1 MMKKDAILKTL
12 VSMTLAAGILMTPT
26 ATFFAATP
34 TSGVAAAL
42 GRNLEK
48 TLPASV
54 TSTDLVRSAVGELAD
69 PEAQAQEEAPAA
81 EIPGTELSTEFT
93 GGTAETTDANTNMQE
108 TAALMQGSET
118 PAADVTAGAAETTPA
133 ETAAEAA
140 TPETSAPGEIPA
152 EEMAPAEPGAE
163 APAPAET
170 TIVPTASA
178 GVIGNLSEILEN
190 TVAETAEEKAQVEEP
205 VEEEPEEI
213 AGYKNLAIAN
223 VTDNLNI
230 RSEAGEDAS
239 LAGKLPAD
247 AAAEIL
253 GVEGEWTKIRSG
265 EVEGY
270 VKSDF
275 LLTGEPAR
283 DRAKELLTLTA
294 TVKGQGVNVREEPNT
309 DCEVVDQ
316 VATGEE
322 MSVVE
327 ELGDWVKVEMD
338 GEERYVKAE
347 FVEVGEQLRDALT
360 LTEARYGEGVSD
372 VRVAVVDYATQFV
385 GNPYVWG
392 GTSLTNGA
400 DCSGFVMSVMAK
412 YGVGLPHSSAAQAN
426 CGTRVGMDELKP
438 GDLIFYGSGR
448 RIGHVAIYIGNGQ
461 ICHAS
466 NKRTGITV
474 SNMYYRSPI
483 CATRVL
489 S

>member
-1 MMKKDAILKTL
+1 M
-12 VSMTLAAGILMTPT
+12 
-26 ATFFAATP
+26 
-34 TSGVAAAL
+34 
-42 GRNLEK
+42 
-48 TLPASV
+48 
-54 TSTDLVRSAVGELAD
+54 
-69 PEAQAQEEAPAA
+69 
-81 EIPGTELSTEFT
+81 
-93 GGTAETTDANTNMQE
+93 
-108 TAALMQGSET
+108 
-118 PAADVTAGAAETTPA
+118 
-133 ETAAEAA
+133 
-140 TPETSAPGEIPA
+140 
-152 EEMAPAEPGAE
+152 
-163 APAPAET
+163 
-170 TIVPTASA
+170 
-178 GVIGNLSEILEN
+178 
-190 TVAETAEEKAQVEEP
+190 
-205 VEEEPEEI
+205 I
-213 AGYKNLAIAN
+213 AGYTNIAIAN
-223 VTDNLNI
+223 VADNLNI
-230 RSEAGEDAS
+230 RSEAGEEAS

-253 GVEGEWTKIRSG
+253 GVEGDWTKIRSG

-270 VKSDF
+270 VKSEF
-275 LLTGEPAR
+275 LLTGKSAQE
-283 DRAKELLTLTA
+283 RAKELLTLTA
-294 TVKGQGVNVREEPNT
+294 TVKGMGVNVREEPNT
-309 DCEVVDQ
+309 DSEVVDQ

-322 MSVVE
+322 IPVLE
-327 ELGDWVKVEMD
+327 DLGEWVKVEMD

-347 FVEVGEQLRDALT
+347 FVEVGEKLRDALT

-392 GTSLTNGA
+392 GTSLTHGA
-400 DCSGFVMSVMAK
+400 DCSGFVMSVMAN

-426 CGTRVGMDELKP
+426 CGTRVGLDELKP

>member
-1 MMKKDAILKTL
+1 MMKRDAILKTV
-12 VSMTLAAGILMTPT
+12 VSITVAAGILMTPS

-42 GRNLEK
+42 GRNLER
-48 TLPASV
+48 TLPATV
-54 TSTDLVRSAVGELAD
+54 ASTDLVRSAVGELAD
-69 PEAQAQEEAPAA
+69 PEAQAEETTA
-81 EIPGTELSTEFT
+81 EAPGTELSTEALD
-93 GGTAETTDANTNMQE
+93 TAAAEANTEIQE
-108 TAALMQGSET
+108 TAALLQAGEVPVARATAAVAPEEAASVEAPASEA
-118 PAADVTAGAAETTPA
+118 PAAP
-133 ETAAEAA
+133 EAA
-140 TPETSAPGEIPA
+140 TAAPTTPEAEQETTTPETN
-152 EEMAPAEPGAE
+152 
-163 APAPAET
+163 
-170 TIVPTASA
+170 TASA
-178 GVIGNLSEILEN
+178 GVIGNLSAILEN
-190 TVAETAEEKAQVEEP
+190 TVTETAEEQAQAEEP
-205 VEEEPEEI
+205 VEEEPVEI
-213 AGYKNLAIAN
+213 AGYTNLAIAN

-270 VKSDF
+270 VKSAF
-275 LLTGEPAR
+275 LLTGETAR
-283 DRAKELLTLTA
+283 ERAKELLTLTA

-309 DCEVVDQ
+309 DCEIVDQ

-322 MSVVE
+322 IPVIE

-360 LTEARYGEGVSD
+360 LSEARYGEGVSD

-400 DCSGFVMSVMAK
+400 DCSGFVMSVMAN

-426 CGTRVGMDELKP
+426 CGTRVGLDELKP

>member
-1 MMKKDAILKTL
+1 MKRKALLKTL
-12 VSMTLAAGILMTPT
+12 VSITLAAGILMTP
-26 ATFFAATP
+26 AAQLYAATP
-34 TSGVAAAL
+34 TSGVAQAL

-48 TLPASV
+48 TLPATV
-54 TSTDLVRSAVGELAD
+54 TSTQLVRSAVGELAD
-69 PEAQAQEEAPAA
+69 PQAAAQEEAPSA
-81 EIPGTELSTEFT
+81 EIPGTELTESA
-93 GGTAETTDANTNMQE
+93 AETAGANTEIQE
-108 TAALMQGSET
+108 TAALLQEGEAAAAPATAEAAPAAETAQPET
-118 PAADVTAGAAETTPA
+118 PAA
-133 ETAAEAA
+133 
-140 TPETSAPGEIPA
+140 
-152 EEMAPAEPGAE
+152 EEAPAEAQAE
-163 APAPAET
+163 APAAPAQA
-170 TIVPTASA
+170 PTASA
-178 GVIGNLSEILEN
+178 GVIGNLSTILEN
-190 TVAETAEEKAQVEEP
+190 TVAETPAAEAEAQPEEP
-205 VEEEPEEI
+205 VEEEPVEI
-213 AGYKNLAIAN
+213 AGYTNIAIAN

-253 GVEGEWTKIRSG
+253 GVDGDWTWIRSG
-265 EVEGY
+265 DVEGY
-270 VKSDF
+270 VKSEF
-275 LLTGEPAR
+275 LLTGKPAQE
-283 DRAKELLTLTA
+283 RAKELMTLTA

-322 MSVVE
+322 IPVLE
-327 ELGDWVKVEMD
+327 DLGEWVKVEMD

-347 FVEVGEQLRDALT
+347 FVEVGEKLRDALT
-360 LTEARYGEGVSD
+360 LSEARYGEGVSD

-400 DCSGFVMSVMAK
+400 DCSGFVMSIMSK

-426 CGTRVGMDELKP
+426 CGTRVGLDELKP

-489 S
+489 G

>member
-1 MMKKDAILKTL
+1 MKRKALLKTL
-12 VSMTLAAGILMTPT
+12 VSITLAAGVLLTPT
-26 ATFFAATP
+26 AQLSAATP
-34 TSGVAAAL
+34 TSGVAQAL

-48 TLPASV
+48 TLPATV
-54 TSTDLVRSAVGELAD
+54 ASTQLVRSAVGELAD
-69 PEAQAQEEAPAA
+69 PQAAAQEEAPSA
-81 EIPGTELSTEFT
+81 EIPGTELTESA
-93 GGTAETTDANTNMQE
+93 AETAGANTEIQE
-108 TAALMQGSET
+108 TAALLQEGEAAPAPATAEAAPAAEAAQQET
-118 PAADVTAGAAETTPA
+118 PAAEEAS
-133 ETAAEAA
+133 AEAQ
-140 TPETSAPGEIPA
+140 A
-152 EEMAPAEPGAE
+152 EAPAEPAQ
-163 APAPAET
+163 T
-170 TIVPTASA
+170 PTASA
-178 GVIGNLSEILEN
+178 GVIGNLSNILEN
-190 TVAETAEEKAQVEEP
+190 TVAETPAAEAEAQPEEP
-205 VEEEPEEI
+205 VEEEPVEI
-213 AGYKNLAIAN
+213 AGYTNIAIAN

-253 GVEGEWTKIRSG
+253 GVDGDWTWIRSG
-265 EVEGY
+265 DVEGY
-270 VKSDF
+270 VKSEF
-275 LLTGEPAR
+275 LLTGKPAQE
-283 DRAKELLTLTA
+283 RAKELMTLTA

-322 MSVVE
+322 IPVLE
-327 ELGDWVKVEMD
+327 DLGEWVKVEMD

-347 FVEVGEQLRDALT
+347 FVEVGEKLRDALT
-360 LTEARYGEGVSD
+360 LSEARYGEGVSD

-400 DCSGFVMSVMAK
+400 DCSGFVMSIMSK

-426 CGTRVGMDELKP
+426 CGTRVGLDELKP

-489 S
+489 G

>member
-1 MMKKDAILKTL
+1 MKRKALLKTL
-12 VSMTLAAGILMTPT
+12 VSITLAAGILMTP
-26 ATFFAATP
+26 AAQLYAATP
-34 TSGVAAAL
+34 TSGVAQAL

-48 TLPASV
+48 TLPATV
-54 TSTDLVRSAVGELAD
+54 TSTQLVRSAVGELAD
-69 PEAQAQEEAPAA
+69 PQAAAQEEAPSV
-81 EIPGTELSTEFT
+81 EIPGTELTESA
-93 GGTAETTDANTNMQE
+93 AETAGANTEIQE
-108 TAALMQGSET
+108 TAALLQEGEAAAAPATAEAAPAAETAQPET
-118 PAADVTAGAAETTPA
+118 PAA
-133 ETAAEAA
+133 
-140 TPETSAPGEIPA
+140 
-152 EEMAPAEPGAE
+152 EEAPAEAQAE
-163 APAPAET
+163 APAAPAQA
-170 TIVPTASA
+170 PTASA
-178 GVIGNLSEILEN
+178 GVIGNLSTILEN
-190 TVAETAEEKAQVEEP
+190 TVAETPAAEAEAQPEEP
-205 VEEEPEEI
+205 VEEEPVEI
-213 AGYKNLAIAN
+213 AGYTNIAIAN

-253 GVEGEWTKIRSG
+253 SVEGEWTKIRSG

-283 DRAKELLTLTA
+283 ERAKELLTLTA

-322 MSVVE
+322 IPVLE
-327 ELGDWVKVEMD
+327 DLGDWVKVEMD

-360 LTEARYGEGVSD
+360 LSEARYGEGVSD

-400 DCSGFVMSVMAK
+400 DCSGFVMSVMAN

-426 CGTRVGMDELKP
+426 CGTRVGLDDLKP

-489 S
+489 G

>member
-1 MMKKDAILKTL
+1 MKRKALLKTL
-12 VSMTLAAGILMTPT
+12 VSITLAAGILMTP
-26 ATFFAATP
+26 AAQLCAATP
-34 TSGVAAAL
+34 TSGVAQAL

-48 TLPASV
+48 TLPATV
-54 TSTDLVRSAVGELAD
+54 TSTQLVRSAVGELAD
-69 PEAQAQEEAPAA
+69 PQAAAQEEAPSV
-81 EIPGTELSTEFT
+81 EIPGTELTESA
-93 GGTAETTDANTNMQE
+93 AETAGANTEIQE
-108 TAALMQGSET
+108 TAALLQEGEAAAAPATAEAAPAAETAQPET
-118 PAADVTAGAAETTPA
+118 PAA
-133 ETAAEAA
+133 
-140 TPETSAPGEIPA
+140 
-152 EEMAPAEPGAE
+152 EEAPAEAQAE
-163 APAPAET
+163 APAAPAQA
-170 TIVPTASA
+170 PTASA
-178 GVIGNLSEILEN
+178 GVIGNLSTILEN
-190 TVAETAEEKAQVEEP
+190 TVAETPAAEAEAQPEEP
-205 VEEEPEEI
+205 VEEEPVEI
-213 AGYKNLAIAN
+213 AGYTNIAIAN

-253 GVEGEWTKIRSG
+253 GVDGDWTWIRSG
-265 EVEGY
+265 DVEGY
-270 VKSDF
+270 VKSEF
-275 LLTGEPAR
+275 LLTGKPAQE
-283 DRAKELLTLTA
+283 RAKELMTLTA

-322 MSVVE
+322 IPVLE
-327 ELGDWVKVEMD
+327 DLGEWVKVEMD

-347 FVEVGEQLRDALT
+347 FVEVGEKLRDALT
-360 LTEARYGEGVSD
+360 LSEARYGEGVSD

-400 DCSGFVMSVMAK
+400 DCSGFVMSVMAN

-426 CGTRVGMDELKP
+426 CGTRVGLDDLKP

>member
-1 MMKKDAILKTL
+1 MKRKALLKTL
-12 VSMTLAAGILMTPT
+12 VSITLAAGILMTP
-26 ATFFAATP
+26 AAQLYAATP
-34 TSGVAAAL
+34 TSGVAQAL

-48 TLPASV
+48 TLPATV
-54 TSTDLVRSAVGELAD
+54 TSTQLVRSAVGELAD
-69 PEAQAQEEAPAA
+69 PQAAAQEEAPSV
-81 EIPGTELSTEFT
+81 EIPGTELTESA
-93 GGTAETTDANTNMQE
+93 AETAGANTEIQE
-108 TAALMQGSET
+108 TAALLQEGEAAAAPATAEAAPAAETAQPET
-118 PAADVTAGAAETTPA
+118 PAA
-133 ETAAEAA
+133 
-140 TPETSAPGEIPA
+140 
-152 EEMAPAEPGAE
+152 EEAPAEAQAE
-163 APAPAET
+163 APAAPAQA
-170 TIVPTASA
+170 PTASA
-178 GVIGNLSEILEN
+178 GVIGNLSTILEN
-190 TVAETAEEKAQVEEP
+190 TVAETPAAEAEAQPEEP
-205 VEEEPEEI
+205 VEEEPVEI
-213 AGYKNLAIAN
+213 AGYTNIAIAN

-253 GVEGEWTKIRSG
+253 GVDGDWTRIRSG
-265 EVEGY
+265 DVEGY
-270 VKSDF
+270 VKSEF
-275 LLTGEPAR
+275 LLTGKPAQE
-283 DRAKELLTLTA
+283 RAKELMTLTA

-322 MSVVE
+322 IPVLE
-327 ELGDWVKVEMD
+327 DLGEWVKVEMD

-347 FVEVGEQLRDALT
+347 FVEVGEKLRDALT
-360 LTEARYGEGVSD
+360 LSEARYGEGVSD

-400 DCSGFVMSVMAK
+400 DCSGFVMSIMSK

-426 CGTRVGMDELKP
+426 CGTRVGLDELKP

-489 S
+489 G